1 MFKPCLLDLRTKSF
15 QQRYADMP
23 SRIAPKSW
31 LSWQVRILKDSKWW
45 SLNLTRAVQLKD
57 KLWISHLSPKNL
69 ASRHLALPTKPT
81 HAWPSTFA
89 APPRWYTPLP
99 NLTYPQIT
107 SLKPT
112 QISWATPP
120 QRHGRLASVG
130 LVTAHRISWQIV
142 GFQATF
148 MFFIVDNERYQPP
161 WNLKNF
167 QHLWIYILLHTSV
180 LLRLVP
186 GVPPTIATV
195 TGSQL
200 SQPLPASELHLLRY
214 LCITEG
220 SQKPGSF
227 QNGIPNR
234 IVWYQLEHTKHCTS
248 RR

>member
-1 MFKPCLLDLRTKSF
+1 MFKPCLLDLRTKF

-31 LSWQVRILKDSKWW
+31 LSWKVCILRDSKWW

-89 APPRWYTPLP
+89 APPRWYTPLL
-99 NLTYPQIT
+99 NLKYPQGST

-120 QRHGRLASVG
+120 QRHGMLASVG
-130 LVTAHRISWQIV
+130 LVTAHRIHGKLWVSKQHSCFLLLTTKGTNHPEIIR
-142 GFQATF
+142 TF
-148 MFFIVDNERYQPP
+148 N
-161 WNLKNF
+161 
-167 QHLWIYILLHTSV
+167 IYILLHTSV

-200 SQPLPASELHLLRY
+200 AMPLPASELHLLRY